1 MKIFVT
7 GASGFIGSNF
17 IEIAN
22 KKGIDIVGLK
32 RKNSQPRIDLS
43 FEPNWVIGSL
53 DDDFTKELK
62 ETDVLVHF
70 ASHSPNVPYDSLENC
85 IYWNVLKT
93 LKFFNRAL
101 EAGVE
106 NFLVAGSSF
115 EYGSSAINY
124 DKIPPDAPLNPIES
138 YPISK
143 ALASIAL
150 KGWAIKNNV
159 KLIINR
165 IFNVYGEGELST
177 RLWPSLKK
185 AALNDKNFE
194 MTAGK
199 QIRDFIN
206 VKDLSK
212 IFVKDLDF
220 SKLKNGEPLIK
231 NVGSG
236 NALSVLEFSKLWW
249 KKWDAK
255 GNLLVG
261 DISYRKNEVMK
272 YIPKLTDEYKKKSQ

>member
-22 KKGIDIVGLK
+22 KEGIDIVGLK

-43 FEPNWVIGSL
+43 FEPNWVIGDL
-53 DDDFTKELK
+53 EGDFFDEFKK
-62 ETDVLVHF
+62 IDALVHL

-85 IYWNVLKT
+85 IYWNVLTT

-150 KGWAIKNNV
+150 KGWAVKNNV

-165 IFNVYGEGELST
+165 IFNVYGEGELPT

-185 AALNDKNFE
+185 AALNDENFE
-194 MTAGK
+194 MTAGG

-206 VKDLSK
+206 VEDLCE
-212 IFVKDLDF
+212 IFLKDLDF
-220 SKLKNGEPLIK
+220 SRQKKGETVIK

-236 NALSVLEFSKLWW
+236 EAKSVIDFSRFWW
-249 KKWDAK
+249 EKWNAK
-255 GNLLVG
+255 GELLIG
-261 DISYRKNEVMK
+261 AIPYRENEIMR
-272 YIPKLTDEYKKKSQ
+272 YIPEL

>member
-22 KKGIDIVGLK
+22 KKGIKIVGLK

-43 FEPNWVIGSL
+43 FEPNWIIGSL
-53 DDDFTKELK
+53 EDDFTNELK
-62 ETDVLVHF
+62 DIDVLVHF
-70 ASHSPNVPYDSLENC
+70 ASHSPNVPYDSLEKC
-85 IYWNVLKT
+85 IYWNVLST
-93 LKFFNRAL
+93 LKFFNTAL
-101 EAGVE
+101 DAGVK

-115 EYGSSAINY
+115 EYGTSALNY
-124 DKIPPDAPLNPIES
+124 NKIPANTPLTPIES

-150 KGWAIKNNV
+150 NGWAIKNNV
-159 KLIINR
+159 KLTINR

-185 AALNDKNFE
+185 AALKGENFE
-194 MTAGK
+194 MTFGE

-206 VKDLSK
+206 VNDLCK
-212 IFVKDLDF
+212 IFIQDLDF
-220 SKLKNGEPLIK
+220 SNQKKAKPVIK

-236 NALSVLEFSKLWW
+236 QAMSVIDFSRLWW
-249 KKWDAK
+249 EKWDAK
-255 GNLLVG
+255 GELLIG
-261 DISYRKNEVMK
+261 KIPYRENEIMR
-272 YIPKLTDEYKKKSQ
+272 YIPEL